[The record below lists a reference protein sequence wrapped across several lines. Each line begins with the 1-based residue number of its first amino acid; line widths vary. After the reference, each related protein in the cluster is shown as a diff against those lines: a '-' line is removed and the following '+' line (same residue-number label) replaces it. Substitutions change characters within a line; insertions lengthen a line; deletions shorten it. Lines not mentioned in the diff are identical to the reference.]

1 MKTSRTVSLL
11 LSATLAIAG
20 AAHADAGHHHADSG
34 TAVGQPGLMVDVTRT
49 VKIDMGDNMRFTP
62 ANIHVK
68 QGETVRFLVSN
79 SGKLKHEMVIGSA
92 AQLAEHAA
100 LMRKMPEME
109 HDDPNQVTVEPSKND
124 ELVWLFDHTGTVDFA
139 CLEPGHYEA
148 GMVGKIIADPAK
160 AAAN

>member
-1 MKTSRTVSLL
+1 MKTSASLL
-11 LSATLAIAG
+11 FAAALTIAG

-34 TAVGQPGLMVDVTRT
+34 AAIGQPGLMVDVTRT
-49 VKIDMGDNMRFTP
+49 VKIEMGDNMRFTP
-62 ANIHVK
+62 ANIQVK

-79 SGKLKHEMVIGSA
+79 SGQLKHEMVIGSA

-109 HDDPNQVTVEPSKND
+109 HEDPNQVTVAPGQSD
-124 ELVWLFDHTGTVDFA
+124 ELVRRFDHAGTLDFA

-148 GMVGKIIADPAK
+148 GMVGKIIAAPAK
-160 AAAN
+160 APVR

>member
-1 MKTSRTVSLL
+1 MKTIASLL
-11 LSATLAIAG
+11 FSATLAVAA
-20 AAHADAGHHHADSG
+20 AAHADAGHQHADSG
-34 TAVGQPGLMVDVTRT
+34 AAIGQPGLMVDVTRT

-62 ANIHVK
+62 ANIRVK

-79 SGKLKHEMVIGSA
+79 RGQLKHEMVIGNA

-109 HDDPNQVTVEPSKND
+109 HAEPNQVTVAPGKSD
-124 ELVWLFDHTGTVDFA
+124 ELVWQFDHAGTLDFA

-148 GMVGKIIADPAK
+148 GMVGKIVAAPAK
-160 AAAN
+160 AASN

>member
-1 MKTSRTVSLL
+1 MKTSRAVSLL

-34 TAVGQPGLMVDVTRT
+34 AAVGQPGLMVDVTRT
-49 VKIDMGDNMRFTP
+49 VKIEMSDNMRFTP

-109 HDDPNQVTVEPSKND
+109 HDDPNQVTVEPGKND
-124 ELVWLFDHTGTVDFA
+124 ELVWQFDHAGTVDFA

-148 GMVGKIIADPAK
+148 GMVGKIIAAPAK

>member
-1 MKTSRTVSLL
+1 MKTSLFISLL
-11 LSATLAIAG
+11 WSASLVFAG
-20 AAHADAGHHHADSG
+20 AAHADAGHHHADSDD
-34 TAVGQPGLMVDVTRT
+34 AIGQPGLMVDVTRT

-62 ANIHVK
+62 ADIRVR

-92 AQLAEHAA
+92 AQLAQHAA

-109 HDDPNQVTVEPSKND
+109 HEDPNQVTVEPGKND
-124 ELVWLFDHTGTVDFA
+124 ELVWKFDRTGTVDFA

-148 GMVGKIIADPAK
+148 SMVGKIVAAPAK
-160 AAAN
+160 ASSN